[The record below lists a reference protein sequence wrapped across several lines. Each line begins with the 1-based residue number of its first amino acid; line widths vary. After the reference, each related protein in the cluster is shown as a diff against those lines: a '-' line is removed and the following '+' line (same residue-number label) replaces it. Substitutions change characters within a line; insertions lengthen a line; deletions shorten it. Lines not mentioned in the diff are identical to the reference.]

1 MKNYYRILDLEPSAS
16 EADIKQA
23 YRRLAKQWHPD
34 VNGAAQAR
42 MRFIEVNEA
51 YEFLMDPR
59 RRDLYSR
66 RTTIDERERL
76 RREMLYK
83 QWVAQQQQQARNKA
97 QRYAERPMDE
107 FVNSPIYKAAMR
119 VSHVYN
125 YIFIAVGIII
135 TFGPGIKY
143 LMMTAEELEERQV
156 TTASVVTPMIMG
168 ALFTYGIYTFLF
180 KYNPDR
186 DA

>member
-1 MKNYYRILDLEPSAS
+1 
-16 EADIKQA
+16 
-23 YRRLAKQWHPD
+23 
-34 VNGAAQAR
+34 
-42 MRFIEVNEA
+42 
-51 YEFLMDPR
+51 
-59 RRDLYSR
+59 
-66 RTTIDERERL
+66 
-76 RREMLYK
+76 
-83 QWVAQQQQQARNKA
+83 
-97 QRYAERPMDE
+97 MDE

-168 ALFTYGIYTFLF
+168 ALFTFNFAFCTARSPLYNLHIPINQLSAIFIGNFGISRIPNF
-180 KYNPDR
+180 KSCTLDVPFG
-186 DA
+186 